1 MDLKKINIKYIL
13 DYIVVFFLCIL
24 AIKKGG
30 FYKSDTI
37 LFNLV
42 INILAIILIINKTIK
57 NKKIS
62 IFESKE
68 GNLLLLLSISYIV
81 TIIFKNYSSLND
93 SIFEMIR
100 YFNVYLIYE
109 IVNNTKNKK
118 VYINGIILIGVILC
132 IFGIDQ
138 LGNRYMSNML
148 NKFSSG
154 YLTSNN
160 IDRMSSTIQY
170 ANTFALIC
178 LIGNILLI
186 EKYKINKNIK
196 MKIMYNLEYF
206 ILSLGIILSQSRLV
220 IIIYLLYNIYY
231 VIKNKEKSIILFVNV
246 IYVSIFS
253 FIILNSIN
261 NIGIYI
267 YLATFIGV
275 VLNIVVSLLIDR
287 ITLKHTK
294 IDLIKYFKLKNFLI
308 IIGILLIYLV
318 IAFSTHTKIVLN
330 SISNVP
336 YITRNMYKIDKER
349 ENVVDI
355 EIKEMVEDTRYEI
368 EIFKVMS
375 NNEFTLVDKLY
386 YYSNTT
392 GNFNI
397 NIEPSKDLRYI
408 NVNINCTKGKIII
421 NKLNVNEKEYTNYL
435 LMPSD
440 LIYRFKDTIHINP
453 NLNYRMEYIK
463 DALKI
468 WKSSIKNILIGVGGE
483 GFRNEYKYF
492 KTSDY
497 NSTEVHNIY
506 IQILLES
513 GIVGLAI
520 FILFI
525 FQIIKKTKFNYLKLS
540 WYVIIVHGIFDLDFS
555 YMIILA
561 IFGIL
566 TGLLDKKEK
575 YDIKEK
581 RKNFMYVNKVFNY
594 CILLVFICTYSL
606 TLVILLRA
614 NIANCINR
622 YDILEND
629 NLDIIGRKIEKYE
642 KVVNLDN
649 FETSYRFNL
658 NNMYSLFIE
667 ELSNNSNYIM
677 ETSSYNNMINNME
690 KNLNYLQKNELINPN
705 NLVNISNGYF
715 NNMNRFVKLNYNDDV
730 EKGYEH
736 YLNVIYSNVL
746 LMYNSNNEDLKYKAV
761 KISKS
766 YVDGLN
772 KLIIQNDE
780 IIKKYKLLLENI
792 V

>member
-1 MDLKKINIKYIL
+1 M
-13 DYIVVFFLCIL
+13 
-24 AIKKGG
+24 
-30 FYKSDTI
+30 
-37 LFNLV
+37 
-42 INILAIILIINKTIK
+42 
-57 NKKIS
+57 
-62 IFESKE
+62 
-68 GNLLLLLSISYIV
+68 
-81 TIIFKNYSSLND
+81 
-93 SIFEMIR
+93 
-100 YFNVYLIYE
+100 
-109 IVNNTKNKK
+109 
-118 VYINGIILIGVILC
+118 
-132 IFGIDQ
+132 
-138 LGNRYMSNML
+138 
-148 NKFSSG
+148 
-154 YLTSNN
+154 
-160 IDRMSSTIQY
+160 
-170 ANTFALIC
+170 
-178 LIGNILLI
+178 
-186 EKYKINKNIK
+186 
-196 MKIMYNLEYF
+196 
-206 ILSLGIILSQSRLV
+206 
-220 IIIYLLYNIYY
+220 
-231 VIKNKEKSIILFVNV
+231 FVNV